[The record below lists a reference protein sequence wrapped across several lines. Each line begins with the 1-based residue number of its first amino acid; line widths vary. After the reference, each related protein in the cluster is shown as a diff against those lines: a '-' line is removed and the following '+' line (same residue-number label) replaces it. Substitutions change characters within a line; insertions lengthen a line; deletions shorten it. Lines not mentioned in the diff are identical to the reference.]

1 MIGGDT
7 AVTIP
12 KLSRQNGVYKKTV
25 ATLDN
30 QKNLQTKYRWL
41 WMTKSNEET
50 VWCVY
55 ARSAFWFFNYRSC
68 KENALQQEIHSPF
81 DTAIRLDVEIYNG
94 SCIRVV
100 ENLTLNGTDVG
111 ADEAVIQNHLNTWKR
126 PYSEE

>member
-55 ARSAFWFFNYRSC
+55 ARSAFWFSTIAVVRKTLCSKKFI
-68 KENALQQEIHSPF
+68 LHS
-81 DTAIRLDVEIYNG
+81 IRQY
-94 SCIRVV
+94 
-100 ENLTLNGTDVG
+100 
-111 ADEAVIQNHLNTWKR
+111 AWMWKFTTVAAFVLWH
-126 PYSEE
+126 